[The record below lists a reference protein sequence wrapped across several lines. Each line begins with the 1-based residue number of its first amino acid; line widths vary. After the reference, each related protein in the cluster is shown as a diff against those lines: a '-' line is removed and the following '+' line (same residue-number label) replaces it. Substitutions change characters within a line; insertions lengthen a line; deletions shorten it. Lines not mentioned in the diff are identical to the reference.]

1 MPILRAITG
10 LLVLLAVLGGVLF
23 AAAGTTDY
31 RQAWTFLIVFGCCT
45 LAITLYLMVKDRAL
59 LERRT
64 RAGPGAETT
73 SLQRLI
79 SALASLAFIAIFIVS
94 AFAHRFAWAAT
105 PRFVEILGA
114 GLVGL
119 GLFFVFLVFRENT
132 YTSGAIEVAEGQK
145 VISTG
150 PYGLVRHPM
159 YAGAFV
165 MLVGVPLSLGSYWG
179 LIPVALLMLIIA
191 ARAVDEERF
200 LDANLPGYSA
210 YRAKVRARV
219 VPLVW

>member
-1 MPILRAITG
+1 MLILRAILG
-10 LLVLLAVLGGVLF
+10 LVFLLAVLGGVLF

-31 RQAWTFLIVFGCCT
+31 PEAWTFLTVFGCCVM
-45 LAITLYLMVKDRAL
+45 AITLYLMAKDRAL

-64 RAGPGAETT
+64 RAGPSAETT
-73 SLQRLI
+73 SLRKTI
-79 SALASLAFIAIFIVS
+79 SALASAAFVAIFIVS
-94 AFAHRFAWAAT
+94 ALTHRFGWATT

-114 GLVGL
+114 VLVGL

-132 YTSGAIEVAEGQK
+132 YTSGAIEVAEGQT

-179 LIPVALLMLIIA
+179 LIPVAVLMLIIA

-200 LDANLPGYSA
+200 LDANLAGYTE

-219 VPLVW
+219 LPFVW